1 MGEESP
7 PNDLETHGS
16 DDDRS
21 TFDEVLEL
29 LSDRYCRHV
38 LVYLCANERTT
49 VEELA
54 DVLIGID
61 AMDTDGI
68 ATPDDRE
75 RGLGKLHHV
84 TLPKLEQADYLDVDD
99 RTVVRTDLP
108 EAICTH
114 LQSPD

>member
-1 MGEESP
+1 MGKESP

-21 TFDEVLEL
+21 SFDEIMAL
-29 LSDRYCRHV
+29 LSDRYCRQV

-54 DVLIGID
+54 DVLTGID

-68 ATPDDRE
+68 STPDHRDRV
-75 RGLGKLHHV
+75 LVKLHHV
-84 TLPKLEQADYLDVDD
+84 TLPKLEQADYLDLDD
-99 RTVVRTDLP
+99 RTVIRTDLP